1 MKDQAHKNMLQQEQR
16 KLHDEDMKKVHERAK
31 RLATRKKMEILG
43 KEQTDKKLVEE
54 VKRREQQLVG
64 LRFKN
69 RMQNI
74 MSVEKD
80 VKALN
85 DWARGGF
92 TQASLAKD
100 YADILVNLDSKY
112 PKKEQKNVESQID
125 NPLI

>member
-43 KEQTDKKLVEE
+43 KEQTDKKLVDE

-74 MSVEKD
+74 MNVEKIPR
-80 VKALN
+80 L
-85 DWARGGF
+85 
-92 TQASLAKD
+92 
-100 YADILVNLDSKY
+100 
-112 PKKEQKNVESQID
+112 
-125 NPLI
+125 